1 MSNGIDKVTDALH
14 ESAQNVQSKT
24 SYITRGVEMFQNFTT
39 KLRTGSENESLL
51 VSKFLTDV
59 GIQPYLN
66 LTVDWLGPFSKS
78 RDDWFMDVSLYE
90 ENQANNYE
98 CWYNGTLKN
107 EVISDLGWKVL
118 QAKARRLDAIQK
130 DGHSHIQIYK
140 DGK

>member
-1 MSNGIDKVTDALH
+1 MSNGIDKVTDCMKVHRTCSPKRVTL
-14 ESAQNVQSKT
+14 
-24 SYITRGVEMFQNFTT
+24 GVEMFQNFTT

-90 ENQANNYE
+90 R
-98 CWYNGTLKN
+98 K
-107 EVISDLGWKVL
+107 S
-118 QAKARRLDAIQK
+118 
-130 DGHSHIQIYK
+130 S
-140 DGK
+140 